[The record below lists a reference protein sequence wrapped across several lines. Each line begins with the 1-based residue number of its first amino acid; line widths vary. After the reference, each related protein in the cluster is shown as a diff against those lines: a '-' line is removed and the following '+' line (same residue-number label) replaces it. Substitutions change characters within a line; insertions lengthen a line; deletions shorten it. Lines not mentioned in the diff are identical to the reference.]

1 MSKFIGR
8 KDGRDWKEPAYM
20 PKQDTNHQPYFPVVE
35 IRQIQKMKV
44 FEFVDRGTWSCSTVI
59 IGAPDKAY
67 ARKILRK
74 WINDRRLICASVS
87 GFDNYKECKEIKSL
101 TCNGKT
107 PRVIRN
113 FNEGD

>member
-1 MSKFIGR
+1 
-8 KDGRDWKEPAYM
+8 
-20 PKQDTNHQPYFPVVE
+20 
-35 IRQIQKMKV
+35 MKV
-44 FEFVDRGTWSCSTVI
+44 FEFVDRGAWHCSTVI
-59 IGAPDKAY
+59 IGAPDKTY

-74 WINDRRLICASVS
+74 WT
-87 GFDNYKECKEIKSL
+87 GFENYKDYKECKEIKSL